1 MRLMGNEDMEPMDHY
16 VALKG
21 HRENWIK
28 EMQDH
33 GLNDEEQ
40 QALISLLD
48 ENDGCSIEQED
59 MMRLVLDPHISGFIM
74 PECNKLRKGTS
85 KKKKDII
92 DAAFKRYYEKGQQIG
107 TRKAMLDYVYT
118 FGIKPQLG

>member
-1 MRLMGNEDMEPMDHY
+1 MGNEDMEPMDHY

-21 HRENWIK
+21 HRGNWIK

-48 ENDGCSIEQED
+48 ENDGCSIEY
-59 MMRLVLDPHISGFIM
+59 RRWSI
-74 PECNKLRKGTS
+74 LRS
-85 KKKKDII
+85 L
-92 DAAFKRYYEKGQQIG
+92 AV
-107 TRKAMLDYVYT
+107 TRSWSVSTPKTHPLNTRCGNAT
-118 FGIKPQLG
+118 G